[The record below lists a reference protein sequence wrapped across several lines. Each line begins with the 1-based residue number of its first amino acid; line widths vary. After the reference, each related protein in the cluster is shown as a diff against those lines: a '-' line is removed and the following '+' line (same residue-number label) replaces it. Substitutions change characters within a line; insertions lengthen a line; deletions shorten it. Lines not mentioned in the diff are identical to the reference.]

1 MYSISFFYKLC
12 TYNVTVNNPKF
23 MFYVELVSILGKYLV
38 DVLAK
43 YIVQYVSRSK

>member
-1 MYSISFFYKLC
+1 
-12 TYNVTVNNPKF
+12 

-43 YIVQYVSRSK
+43 YLVQYLDRNRIHNYISSQQKY